1 MSAPTS
7 RPPLRAVSTAELRV
21 QPPERI
27 GDLLA
32 ETIACDRIQG
42 LIPSKGVIVIY
53 GDGGSGKTF
62 WALDVCPHIALGLP
76 LQGRVVRQGSVLYVI
91 AEGLGGFA
99 RRLRALVQ
107 KYPDLPSA
115 PFRVI
120 RQAVNLREMKNDL
133 LIRAKDVVEDVGDLG
148 LVVLDTL
155 SQTLYGDENGA
166 DVIQYIA
173 AANWLAEQLG
183 CAVVVLHHEGKDSSR
198 GMRGHSAL
206 RGNVDV
212 VIRLKTDSD
221 GNRLLTTDPS
231 AGGKVRDDEPV
242 SIGFR
247 LRAVPVGRDGSG
259 REITSCIVEYQD
271 ATLAER
277 KPVIGSAQKL
287 IVQLAGDLARGSH
300 RYRPDGTPVLTRG
313 DLEAAWAAEKKA
325 TGRAKYAAP
334 SYLSK
339 PLADL
344 LANGHLMS
352 DGGDL
357 WFPR

>member
-1 MSAPTS
+1 MSAPQ
-7 RPPLRAVSTAELRV
+7 RPPLRAVGTLELRV
-21 QPPERI
+21 RAPERI

-32 ETIACDRIQG
+32 EPIPRDLIQG
-42 LIPSKGVIVIY
+42 LMPRKGVIVIY
-53 GDGGSGKTF
+53 GDAGSGKTF
-62 WALDVCPHIALGLP
+62 WVLDVCPHIALGLS
-76 LQGRVVRQGSVLYVI
+76 LQGRVVQQGGVLYVI
-91 AEGLGGFA
+91 AEGQGGFA

-107 KYPDLPSA
+107 KYLDLPSA

-120 RQAVNLREMKNDL
+120 RQAVNLREMKDDL
-133 LIRAKDVVEDVGDLG
+133 LIRAKDVVEDVGHLG

-166 DVIQYIA
+166 DVVEYVG

-212 VIRLKTDSD
+212 VIRLKNAD

-231 AGGKVRDDEPV
+231 HGGKTRDDEPV
-242 SIGFR
+242 NLGFR
-247 LRAVPVGRDGSG
+247 LKTVPVGRDATG
-259 REITSCIVEYQD
+259 REITSCIVEYCD
-271 ATLAER
+271 AAIDAQR
-277 KPVIGSAQKL
+277 RPVTGAAQKL
-287 IVQLAGDLARGSH
+287 LIQLAGDLARGSH
-300 RYRPDGTPVLTRG
+300 RYRPDGTPVFSRS
-313 DLEAAWAAEKKA
+313 DLEVAWAAAKKA

-334 SYLSK
+334 SYVSK

-344 LANGHLMS
+344 FANGHLMS